1 MSYRQE
7 RYRRRRGNG
16 CLLALVI
23 LVWGLLIAGLLYY
36 FLLRPQVS
44 RFLGSQIG
52 DELRGNPNGQL
63 EQTAVQGAASTL
75 PTAIAALPSGELH
88 ISEGQANDFLA
99 ARAGQLKPLD
109 SVTVR
114 FVPGQVQA
122 DLKALGTTSTAKLGL
137 AVQNGRII
145 AVDPQLDGPLGRV
158 VSLPSLTGA
167 LERQLNDQLAL
178 QGRRIT
184 DVRVDQGEIV
194 ITTE

>member
-1 MSYRQE
+1 
-7 RYRRRRGNG
+7 
-16 CLLALVI
+16 
-23 LVWGLLIAGLLYY
+23 
-36 FLLRPQVS
+36 
-44 RFLGSQIG
+44 
-52 DELRGNPNGQL
+52 
-63 EQTAVQGAASTL
+63 
-75 PTAIAALPSGELH
+75 
-88 ISEGQANDFLA
+88 
-99 ARAGQLKPLD
+99 
-109 SVTVR
+109 
-114 FVPGQVQA
+114 VQA